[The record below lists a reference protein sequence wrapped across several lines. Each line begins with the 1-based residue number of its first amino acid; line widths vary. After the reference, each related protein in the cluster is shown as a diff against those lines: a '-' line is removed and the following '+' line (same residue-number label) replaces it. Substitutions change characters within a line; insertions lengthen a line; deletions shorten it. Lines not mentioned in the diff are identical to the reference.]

1 MVNEMNQSSLE
12 KWLMSAARNGKSQDG
27 PGASGG
33 ARQLGN
39 TQKKDGEEGM
49 SKGQGANPK
58 MLPMGKARTI
68 WATILL
74 DYNP

>member
-1 MVNEMNQSSLE
+1 
-12 KWLMSAARNGKSQDG
+12 MSAARNGKSQDG

-68 WATILL
+68 
-74 DYNP
+74 